1 MKILKLTDVC
11 SSVEKQVKKG
21 IFFHMGQSQ
30 NAEMQAADLVL
41 TSCTKIVGNANEID
55 APKSVRYGSFA
66 KVTFPFEAWVNG
78 KLIKTF
84 RVGDEIEI
92 DVN

>member
-1 MKILKLTDVC
+1 METLKLTDVC
-11 SSVEKQVKKG
+11 SSVEKQVKNST
-21 IFFHMGQSQ
+21 FFHMGQSQ

-41 TSCTKIVGNANEID
+41 TSCTRITGNANEID
-55 APKSVRYGSFA
+55 PPKSVKYGSFA

-84 RVGDEIEI
+84 QVGDEIEI